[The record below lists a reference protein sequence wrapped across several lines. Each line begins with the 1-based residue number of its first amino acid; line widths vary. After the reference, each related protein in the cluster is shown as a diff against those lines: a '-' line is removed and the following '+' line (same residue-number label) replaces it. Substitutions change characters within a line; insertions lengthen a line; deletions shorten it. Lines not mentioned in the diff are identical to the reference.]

1 VGLCQLGSPQEG
13 SPSGGWG
20 ETVAKLQSVLSCL
33 HSVTILGDAMVN
45 ETNQV
50 PRAVTPPRGDR
61 RCTSKLHG
69 YLRGWPGVQAVSRGQ
84 EAADIGE
91 KAALRERI
99 LKVSQ
104 RSYPS
109 GSDLSNKRNWSG
121 RVGGGVS
128 QAEGTL
134 SAKALR
140 QEAGTSVTSSRRGV
154 CAGEELHHP
163 ALRCGPLILSQ
174 VARQD

>member
-1 VGLCQLGSPQEG
+1 MSLCQLGSPQEG

-109 GSDLSNKRNWSG
+109 GSDLSNKRNL
-121 RVGGGVS
+121 V
-128 QAEGTL
+128 
-134 SAKALR
+134 R
-140 QEAGTSVTSSRRGV
+140 QSRRGSLPGRGHPECKGPEAGGRNQCDIVQEGCV
-154 CAGEELHHP
+154 CRGGATSPGLEVWTTDFIP
-163 ALRCGPLILSQ
+163 SG
-174 VARQD
+174 

>member
-1 VGLCQLGSPQEG
+1 MTWLSEG
-13 SPSGGWG
+13 AASGTGG
-20 ETVAKLQSVLSCL
+20 
-33 HSVTILGDAMVN
+33 
-45 ETNQV
+45 
-50 PRAVTPPRGDR
+50 
-61 RCTSKLHG
+61 
-69 YLRGWPGVQAVSRGQ
+69 GQ

-91 KAALRERI
+91 KASLRERI

-104 RSYPS
+104 RSYPL
-109 GSDLSNKRNWSG
+109 GSDLSNKRKWSG

-154 CAGEELHHP
+154 CAGEELDHL

-174 VARQD
+174 VAGQD